1 MTADTSF
8 DGASPRLSWRAILAG
23 IVVVIAVQLI
33 LSVLGTGIGLGFVDL
48 QGGQTPD
55 AASLGTGAGIW
66 WFVTTLISFAFGSY
80 VAARAAG
87 APTRFDGALH
97 GLVIWGLTLI
107 VTVYLLSTALGS
119 LIGGTFSALGSTV
132 SAVGQSV
139 KAAAPPA
146 ADMANINQVTI
157 QDQVQAYMQPAN
169 PDPASMSP
177 EDAQK
182 EVAKLVPQL
191 AQGGQPAD
199 DAKNRII
206 DIAAAQMK
214 ISREEA
220 TQRFDQAQAK
230 LADAK
235 NQAEAKA
242 KAAADATAAA
252 TAKGSLFGFVALLV
266 GAIAACV
273 GAAAAQPRDLY
284 LNRSY

>member
-1 MTADTSF
+1 MTAEPTF
-8 DGASPRLSWRAILAG
+8 DGATPRLSWRAILAG

-33 LSVLGTGIGLGFVDL
+33 LSVLGAGIGLGFVDL
-48 QGGQTPD
+48 QNGQTPEI
-55 AASLGTGAGIW
+55 ANFGTSAGLW

-87 APTRFDGALH
+87 APTRFDGMLH

-139 KAAAPPA
+139 QSVAPAA
-146 ADMANINQVTI
+146 ADMAGINKSTI
-157 QDQVQAYMQPAN
+157 EDQVQAYMQPAN
-169 PDPASMSP
+169 PDPASMSR

-191 AQGGQPAD
+191 AQGGQSAE

-206 DIAAAQMK
+206 DIMAAQMQ
-214 ISREEA
+214 ISRDEA
-220 TQRFDQAQAK
+220 AKRFDATQAK
-230 LADAK
+230 LTEAK

-242 KAAADATAAA
+242 KATADAAAAA
-252 TAKGSLFGFVALLV
+252 TAKGSLYGFVALLV

-273 GAAAAQPRDLY
+273 GAAAARPRDLY
-284 LNRSY
+284 LTRTY